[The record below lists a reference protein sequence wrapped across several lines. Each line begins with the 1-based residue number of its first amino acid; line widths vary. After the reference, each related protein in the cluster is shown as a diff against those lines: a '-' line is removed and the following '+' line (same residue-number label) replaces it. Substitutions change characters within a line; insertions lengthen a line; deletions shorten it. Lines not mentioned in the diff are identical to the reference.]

1 MRILILIGVL
11 LLVPQVSA
19 QDPRSASK
27 VPTYAVVPAHNVL
40 VAVAAQPNCPLLIE
54 DAKFLRSTDRTTSKI
69 TYKVRNVS
77 SKPIALFTID
87 DLNSEGAGGT
97 LTVWSA
103 SSRKRSMLMP
113 GETLEV
119 YEPGSDFEIVSIT
132 KEILDE
138 LKPEREMKVV
148 HILLVNK
155 VEFAEGE
162 TYKDEETS
170 QALSVLFKKLSR

>member
-1 MRILILIGVL
+1 
-11 LLVPQVSA
+11 
-19 QDPRSASK
+19 
-27 VPTYAVVPAHNVL
+27 
-40 VAVAAQPNCPLLIE
+40 
-54 DAKFLRSTDRTTSKI
+54 
-69 TYKVRNVS
+69 
-77 SKPIALFTID
+77 
-87 DLNSEGAGGT
+87 
-97 LTVWSA
+97 
-103 SSRKRSMLMP
+103 MLMP